1 MQGFGGDKV
10 NLSNNVKKIR
20 KLKKLTLKETAKKT
34 GVSHQMIS
42 QIETGKKRPSLETLI
57 KIADAF
63 DCSLDDLVR

>member
-1 MQGFGGDKV
+1 M

-42 QIETGKKRPSLETLI
+42 QIETGKKHPSLETLI